1 MYSHFEYISWLT
13 PFGLMFLTAILVSW
27 WLARRNA
34 ISIGVDGSHIDL
46 LLPVSIIVGLA
57 GAVFLSRFMPMD
69 SMIAGEA
76 MQADVRV
83 RLFSMLGCGVVAV
96 LIYSRIARL
105 PFRRLLDVFALPTIA
120 GLMIH
125 RVGCFLAGC
134 CWGDLVSSEPV
145 TRFATQV
152 QTLPFLGGLV
162 SGISYP
168 PGSLAFEQHVAMGLI
183 EPVASA
189 SLPVYPVQLFESA
202 LLFVALL
209 ALWRMPWRR
218 LPAGLLTVSAV
229 CAYAFTR
236 FFLEYLRADGPII
249 MGNLTVTQLQCLLL
263 MLSAVLLPGLV
274 GQARSGQIKTA

>member
-1 MYSHFEYISWLT
+1 MYSHFDSITWVT

-34 ISIGVDGSHIDL
+34 ISIGVDGSRIDL

-57 GAVFLSRFMPMD
+57 GAVFLSRFMLMD
-69 SMIAGEA
+69 SMMAGEA

-83 RLFSMLGCGVVAV
+83 RLFSMLGCGAVAV
-96 LIYSRIARL
+96 FIYSRIARL

-120 GLMIH
+120 GLMTH

-134 CWGDLVSSEPV
+134 CWGDLVSNEPV
-145 TRFATQV
+145 TRFAAQV
-152 QTLPFLGGLV
+152 QTLPFLGGLTTGV
-162 SGISYP
+162 QYP
-168 PGSLAFEQHVAMGLI
+168 AGSLAFEQHVAMGLI

-202 LLFVALL
+202 LLIFTLL
-209 ALWRMPWRR
+209 ALWQIPWRR

-229 CAYAFTR
+229 CAYALTR

-249 MGNLTVTQLQCLLL
+249 IGNLTITQLQCLLL
-263 MLSAVLLPGLV
+263 LFSAVLLPGLV
-274 GQARSGQIKTA
+274 GQAKSAQIKTA